1 MKDFDWDISPEEF
14 ICVEPVGLIIGG
26 IARNYSYLD
35 EVEIL
40 APGMDCTIPEESKF
54 DAMTGKK
61 VSTGIAN
68 YPAKVIGASA
78 GFFQGQ
84 NIVCGG
90 AIENYTECEVFDAEG
105 SNICDRNIDCVTT
118 KG

>member
-1 MKDFDWDISPEEF
+1 MSPEEF

-61 VSTGIAN
+61 VPTGIAN

-118 KG
+118 KGLR